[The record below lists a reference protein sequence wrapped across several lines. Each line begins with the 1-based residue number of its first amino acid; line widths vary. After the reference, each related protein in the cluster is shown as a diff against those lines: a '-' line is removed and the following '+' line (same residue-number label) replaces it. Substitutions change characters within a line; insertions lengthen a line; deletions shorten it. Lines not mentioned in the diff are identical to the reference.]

1 MTDSESALISDHI
14 DAYDGRVP
22 NFIIAGEQK
31 AGTGYLYANLRHH
44 PQVFMT
50 PVKEPLFFSRPNF
63 DWNNLSGYLREHF
76 GTARNERWVGEAS
89 ASYFHAEKAA
99 PRIKE
104 AFGSEMKF
112 IVCLRHP
119 TEKAVSLYL
128 HNYRRR
134 RLRGDEGLWWG
145 VENTPFP
152 IRKFTSHSEEC
163 ARFLDLFGS
172 ANVQFLLFDTLRSSP
187 SAFVEAALSFLGLTA
202 VRAPVPRVVNK
213 GNDLRWDGEN
223 LTIADTELPSAEQVR
238 PRFRKAELELLHES
252 FQKDVERTERVTGLD
267 LSRWKSFPFI
277 VPFLVFISDV
287 LDIVSDF
294 CIDILI

>member
-1 MTDSESALISDHI
+1 MTDSESTLVSDQI

-22 NFIIAGEQK
+22 NFMIAGEQK

-50 PVKEPLFFSRPNF
+50 GIKEPLFFSKWNF

-76 GTARNERWVGEAS
+76 GTARAERWVGEAS
-89 ASYFHAEKAA
+89 ASYFHAEKAGS
-99 PRIKE
+99 RIKE

-128 HNYRRR
+128 HNYRRG
-134 RLRGDEGLWWG
+134 RLRGDERLTD

-163 ARFLDLFGS
+163 ARFLDLFGPE
-172 ANVQFLLFDTLRSSP
+172 NVHFLLFDTLRSSP
-187 SAFVEAALSFLGLTA
+187 STFVGSALSFLGLTA
-202 VRAPVPRVVNK
+202 VQAPLPRVVNK
-213 GNDLRWDGEN
+213 GNDLRWDGES

-252 FQKDVERTERVTGLD
+252 VQEDVERTEQITGLD
-267 LSRWKSFPFI
+267 LSSWKSFPFI
-277 VPFLVFISDV
+277 VAFLALVFEV
-287 LDIVSDF
+287 LEAIPM
-294 CIDILI
+294 